1 MKKNISKPNPGRPAS
16 AGRYIEPYMA
26 GVSPEVI
33 AAKYDVKATTVRIAL
48 KKAGVYVP
56 RKRHYKMNVAPKS
69 RAFHVLAQMLK
80 GKGYTE
86 TAQIC
91 GCSKQYACQVWDR
104 AREAGIIDAESPAH
118 MNFLNQQRKEQI

>member
-1 MKKNISKPNPGRPAS
+1 MKKNKNISKPGVGRPAS

-33 AAKYDVKATTVRIAL
+33 AAKYGIKASTVRIAL

-56 RKRHYKMNVAPKS
+56 RKRHYKMNIAPTS
-69 RAFHVLAQMLK
+69 RAFEVLAQMLK

-86 TAQIC
+86 AAQIC
-91 GCSKQYACQVWDR
+91 QCSKQYACQVWDR
-104 AREAGIIDAESPAH
+104 ARAAGIVQAESPAH
-118 MNFLNQQRKEQI
+118 MTFLNQNQ